1 MEVRRRARDHVPALT
16 AILTVVALTLVF
28 GAALQAI
35 PIDLLPQ
42 AGDAFLDAIPTV
54 NAILSALAIVTIVA
68 GWRYIRLEEVEKH
81 RAAMVASFGLFAAF
95 LVLYLYRVA
104 LLGPAEFPG
113 PGTVE
118 TFVYL
123 PLLGVHIL
131 LAVLCVPLLFYVM
144 LLAVTRPVSEIYDTR
159 HRIAGR
165 VAASLWLVSFALGI
179 VVYLLLYVVY

>member
-1 MEVRRRARDHVPALT
+1 MEVRRRARDNVPALT

-35 PIDLLPQ
+35 PTDLLPQ
-42 AGDAFLDAIPTV
+42 AGDPLLDAIPTI
-54 NAILSALAIVTIVA
+54 NAALSLLAIGSIAA
-68 GWRYIRLEEVEKH
+68 GWRFIRTDQVEKH
-81 RAAMVASFGLFAAF
+81 RAAMLASFGLFAAF

-113 PGTVE
+113 PATVE

-131 LAVLCVPLLFYVM
+131 LAVLCVPLLFYVL
-144 LLAVTRPVSEIYDTR
+144 LLAATRPISEIYDTR
-159 HRIAGR
+159 HRIVGR

-179 VVYLLLYVVY
+179 VVYFLLYVVY